1 MPGVVTMLLVLSH
14 VGLITEN
21 RPHLTI
27 YQMTISRLLD
37 YQAIIGVRVSATA
50 YCCSARLQA
59 GSASPILASVTH
71 KK

>member
-1 MPGVVTMLLVLSH
+1 
-14 VGLITEN
+14 
-21 RPHLTI
+21 
-27 YQMTISRLLD
+27 MTISRLLD